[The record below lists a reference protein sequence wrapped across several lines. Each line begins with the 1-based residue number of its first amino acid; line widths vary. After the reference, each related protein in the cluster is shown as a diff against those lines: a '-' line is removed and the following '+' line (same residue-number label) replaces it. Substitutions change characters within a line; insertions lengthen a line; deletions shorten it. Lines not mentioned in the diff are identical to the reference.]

1 MAICVLV
8 LEQEETVFELW
19 ESIKNFPTQI
29 RRYQVIEPISK
40 KSQDSMRSEGQTKSD
55 IFEIVKFENV
65 ELLNP
70 KLSRKERQK
79 QMALW
84 LMPFGFIAGL
94 TFSGMTNLQTFSNL
108 GFSQS
113 GETVIGGLL
122 GMASGW
128 IGSFFGA
135 RSVNSSQEDIK
146 SLLKFNEK
154 GLWLILMETPYET
167 ELPWKL
173 IREIRPVEI
182 INLNLD

>member
-1 MAICVLV
+1 MAICILV

-19 ESIKNFPTQI
+19 ENIKNFPTQI
-29 RRYQVIEPISK
+29 RRSQVIEPISK
-40 KSQDSMRSEGQTKSD
+40 KSQDSMRSERQTKSD
-55 IFEIVKFENV
+55 IFEIVKFKNV
-65 ELLNP
+65 KLLNP

-108 GFSQS
+108 GFGQS

-122 GMASGW
+122 GMVSGW

-173 IREIRPVEI
+173 IREIKPVEI

>member
-1 MAICVLV
+1 MAICILV

-19 ESIKNFPTQI
+19 ETIKSFPTQI
-29 RRYQVIEPISK
+29 RKYQVIEPISK
-40 KSQDSMRSEGQTKSD
+40 RVEDSQRSERQGKCE
-55 IFEIVKFENV
+55 IFEVVKFENV

-70 KLSRKERQK
+70 MLSRKERQK

-94 TFSGMTNLQTFSNL
+94 TFAGMTNLQTFSRF

-113 GETVIGGLL
+113 GETLIGGLL
-122 GMASGW
+122 GMGSGW
-128 IGSFFGA
+128 IGSLFGA

-146 SLLKFNEK
+146 SLARYNEK

-173 IREIRPVEI
+173 IREIKPLEI

>member
-1 MAICVLV
+1 MAICILV

-19 ESIKNFPTQI
+19 ETIKNFPTQI
-29 RRYQVIEPISK
+29 IKYQVIEPIPKRSK
-40 KSQDSMRSEGQTKSD
+40 DSMKSERQNKSD

-94 TFSGMTNLQTFSNL
+94 TFAGMTNLQTFSKF

-122 GMASGW
+122 GMTSGW

-146 SLLKFNEK
+146 SLLKFNER
-154 GLWLILMETPYET
+154 GLWLVLMETPYET

-173 IREIRPVEI
+173 IREIKPLEI

>member
-1 MAICVLV
+1 MAICILV
-8 LEQEETVFELW
+8 LEQEETAFELW
-19 ESIKNFPTQI
+19 ESIKGFPTEI
-29 RRYQVIEPISK
+29 SKYQVIEPISNQLEE
-40 KSQDSMRSEGQTKSD
+40 SQRSERLDKSD
-55 IFEIVKFENV
+55 ILEIVKFENV

-70 KLSRKERQK
+70 ILSRKKRQK

-84 LMPFGFIAGL
+84 LIPFGFIAGL
-94 TFSGMTNLQTFSNL
+94 TFAGMTNLQTFSKF

-113 GETVIGGLL
+113 GETLIGALL
-122 GMASGW
+122 GMVSGW
-128 IGSFFGA
+128 IGSYFGA

-146 SLLKFNEK
+146 SLVKFNEK

-173 IREIRPVEI
+173 IREIKPVDV

>member
-1 MAICVLV
+1 MAICILV

-29 RRYQVIEPISK
+29 RKYQVIEPISK
-40 KSQDSMRSEGQTKSD
+40 KSQDSMRSKRQNKSD

-84 LMPFGFIAGL
+84 LIPFGFIAGL
-94 TFSGMTNLQTFSNL
+94 TFAGMTNLQTFSKF

-113 GETVIGGLL
+113 GETISGALL
-122 GMASGW
+122 GMISGW

-146 SLLKFNEK
+146 SLLKFNER
-154 GLWLILMETPYET
+154 GLWLILMETPFET

-173 IREIRPVEI
+173 IREIKPVEI
-182 INLNLD
+182 INLNID